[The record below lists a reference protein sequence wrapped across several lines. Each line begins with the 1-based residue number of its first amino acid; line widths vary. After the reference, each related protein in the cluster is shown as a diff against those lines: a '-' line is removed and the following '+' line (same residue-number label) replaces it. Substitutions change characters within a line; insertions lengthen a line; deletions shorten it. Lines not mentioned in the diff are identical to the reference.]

1 MNHSV
6 EKLKGVPIPVVPLFC
21 QIDNFCQDFESILN
35 HHLLS
40 DGKQKGAEKKKY
52 TGSESSH
59 DLHCPV
65 SSFWLSSLQAL
76 LQPVRLPVFALGIP
90 LISQLQS
97 VCAVDGWRFGYHYA
111 PICRDKRGVVLGF
124 RLSTP
129 CRLPSVTI
137 EEFPTIASWPR
148 QLNRGRTPLGG
159 SMVSNFIWW
168 PSSDDQWWKPIAG
181 DSADS

>member
-6 EKLKGVPIPVVPLFC
+6 EKLKGVPIPIVPLFC

-97 VCAVDGWRFGYHYA
+97 VCAVDGWCF
-111 PICRDKRGVVLGF
+111 
-124 RLSTP
+124 
-129 CRLPSVTI
+129 VTI
-137 EEFPTIASWPR
+137 MRLLQSQKGSCTGISFIDSMPLAVCH
-148 QLNRGRTPLGG
+148 NRRIPYHRVLAKTAKQRKNSVGWFHGFKLHL
-159 SMVSNFIWW
+159 MAFIW
-168 PSSDDQWWKPIAG
+168 
-181 DSADS
+181 